1 MKQKSLT
8 KVLFGSETTM
18 NSLLFLKD
26 GPKTPEQF
34 FAYFNM
40 PEEEL
45 LPCLAELQ
53 EYYLIAGSDD
63 EIYKLTILGELLV
76 NKMTSLLNMLD
87 KIEDTV

>member
-8 KVLFGSETTM
+8 KVLFESETTM

-40 PEEEL
+40 PEKEL
-45 LPCLAELQ
+45 LTCLAELQ
-53 EYYLIAGSDD
+53 EYYLIIGSDD
-63 EIYKLTILGELLV
+63 EIYKLTILVELLV
-76 NKMTSLLNMLD
+76 NKMASLLNVLD
-87 KIEDTV
+87 EVEDTV